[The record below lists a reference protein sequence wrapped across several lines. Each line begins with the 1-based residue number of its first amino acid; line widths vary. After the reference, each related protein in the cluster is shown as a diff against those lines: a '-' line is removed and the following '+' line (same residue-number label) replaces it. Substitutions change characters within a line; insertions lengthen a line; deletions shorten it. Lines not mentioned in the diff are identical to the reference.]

1 MTGTPIYDRLSG
13 GDKLNPLRTERRP
26 LIVNNE
32 VVTTPVRADVARA
45 MHEVETRYFEAMVE
59 ALAPFGL
66 HPYAIAQPTY
76 ERIAYRD
83 EVTAAG
89 WFPDVFPH
97 PPTDAQRRH
106 RLALWEETAR
116 RLDLLPAT
124 PEERSDEQ
132 PPQEP

>member
-1 MTGTPIYDRLSG
+1 MTGTPIYDRLAG
-13 GDKLNPLRTERRP
+13 GDKLNPLRTDRQP
-26 LIVNNE
+26 LIVNDE

-45 MHEVETRYFEAMVE
+45 MHDVELRYFEAMVD

-89 WFPDVFPH
+89 WVRDVIPH
-97 PPTDAQRRH
+97 PPATDPQRR
-106 RLALWEETAR
+106 R
-116 RLDLLPAT
+116 RLGWK
-124 PEERSDEQ
+124 E
-132 PPQEP
+132 